1 MRNVSNESRR
11 RARVAMSAFAV
22 ACLFASS
29 AWSAQLTEVYVG
41 VGSTSS
47 EYWAAYIAGSKAVTT
62 SLGKDLKVIASDFD
76 GQKLL
81 EQFGAVFAAG
91 CEGCAVS
98 LDPSSNAFTKALVQR
113 ASDAGA
119 KYVNLWNR
127 PDGIHPW
134 DTDADAWVA
143 NIAFD
148 GVDSGYRNGMALC
161 HALGGHGGIVAL
173 EGIPDNP
180 PAKQRLIGLHKA
192 LAECP
197 GVKLLDTQ
205 VGNWDQTQGQTITR
219 AWLAQFGDQLT
230 GIFASNDGMALGA
243 VAALRE
249 KGVSGKILVTGSD
262 GSSDVMKLIQSGEVL
277 STMYI
282 DGYVQGATATALAVA
297 AVTGDVDPGKLSH
310 AQRDFYL
317 KQTLVTK
324 ANVDAVMNATK
335 DPAAF
340 TYQKVKDN
348 FWAASAGEI
357 PAGANN

>member
-1 MRNVSNESRR
+1 V
-11 RARVAMSAFAV
+11 VV
-22 ACLFASS
+22 
-29 AWSAQLTEVYVG
+29 
-41 VGSTSS
+41 
-47 EYWAAYIAGSKAVTT
+47 
-62 SLGKDLKVIASDFD
+62 SDFD
-76 GQKLL
+76 GQKVL

-98 LDPSSNAFTKALVQR
+98 LDPTSNAFTKAVVQR

-134 DTDADAWVA
+134 DTNADAWVA
-143 NIAFD
+143 NVAFD
-148 GVDSGYRNGMALC
+148 GVDSGYQNGMALC
-161 HALGGHGGIVAL
+161 SALGGHGGIVVL

-180 PAKQRLIGLHKA
+180 PSKQRLVGLHKA
-192 LAECP
+192 LAKCP
-197 GVKLLDTQ
+197 GMMLLDTQ
-205 VGNWDQTQGQTITR
+205 VGNWDQTQGQAITR
-219 AWLAQFGDQLT
+219 TWLAKYGDKLR
-230 GIFASNDGMALGA
+230 GVFAENDGMALGA

-249 KGVSGKILVTGSD
+249 KGLSGKVPVTGSD
-262 GSSDVMKLIQSGEVL
+262 GSSDVLKLIQSGEVL

-297 AVTGDVDPGKLSH
+297 AVTGDIKPERLSH

-324 ANVDAVMNATK
+324 TNAQDIISAK
-335 DPAAF
+335 KNPAAF
-340 TYQKVKDN
+340 TYQKIKEN

-357 PAGANN
+357 PAGAND